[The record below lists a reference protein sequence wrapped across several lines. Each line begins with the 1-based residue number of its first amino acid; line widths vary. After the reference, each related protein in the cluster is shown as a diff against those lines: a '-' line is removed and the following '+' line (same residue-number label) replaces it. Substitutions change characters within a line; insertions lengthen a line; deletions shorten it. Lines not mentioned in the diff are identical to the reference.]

1 VNIIWLSV
9 KEGTPAR
16 GYWDQR
22 LLEELFEKE
31 QHFVMEEENVRLMPM
46 MKDEA
51 GRWVSMNDPIVVIP
65 GAYQFDCIDK
75 INKFIARFEKC
86 TVIITSDEENNFPID
101 ELSHENMRVFADYY
115 NPKYTSDI
123 TWLPIG
129 PANIFNISPQGK
141 TRDFFFMGQ
150 VTHPKRQLYVDQ
162 IKSRA
167 DGFMLWTDGF
177 ARGDTPEDY
186 YKGLA
191 TAKVAP
197 SPAGNISPDAFR
209 TYEAICA
216 GAVPIPTDTEWHR
229 AVFGDVPFPV
239 IDDYEQI
246 NGYMDMAI
254 SQYPVLNNRV
264 QEWWIQYKRKMK
276 NILIPPKEKGV
287 TVIIPVSPIKSH
299 PSTEIIDET
308 IRNIRAHLPD
318 SEIIVTFDGVR
329 SEQEDR
335 REDYDKFKRF
345 FLWDCLNN
353 PDYKNIFV
361 LDFEEHSHQVKMAR
375 EALKYVTTD
384 LVLYCEQDTPL
395 TPDEPIDW
403 QKCEDFIRSG
413 EANMIRFHFEAFV
426 PEPHLHMM
434 IGEVEDGFLRTS
446 QWSQRP
452 HLISKAYFERIVND
466 YFTEDAVCFIED
478 KMHGIVSEAYIV
490 NGLAGWYQ
498 HRLWVYHPEGN
509 IKRSYHTDGRAGE
522 AKWDDTQI
530 W

>member
-22 LLEELFEKE
+22 LLEEFFEKE
-31 QHFVMEEENVRLMPM
+31 THF
-46 MKDEA
+46 D
-51 GRWVSMNDPIVVIP
+51 VSAYETGAYGTLRPIIEDPIIIIP
-65 GAYQFDCIDK
+65 GAYQADYIK
-75 INKFIARFEKC
+75 EINNFISGYDQC

-101 ELSHENMRVFADYY
+101 ELSHENMRIFADYY

-129 PANIFNISPQGK
+129 PANVFSLPLVHKSRG
-141 TRDFFFMGQ
+141 FAFEGQ
-150 VTHPKRQLYVDQ
+150 VTHPARENY
-162 IKSRA
+162 IKELR
-167 DGFMLWTDGF
+167 GRTDGELRETQGF
-177 ARGDTPEDY
+177 AQGDAPEDY
-186 YKGLA
+186 YKFLA
-191 TAKVAP
+191 TAKVVP

-209 TYEAICA
+209 TYEAIHA
-216 GAVPIPTDTEWHR
+216 GAVPIPTNVEWHNS
-229 AVFGDVPFPV
+229 VFGDQPFPV
-239 IDDYEQI
+239 IDKFEQVNGFVEYAI
-246 NGYMDMAI
+246 NE
-254 SQYPVLNNRV
+254 YPRLNNKV
-264 QEWWIQYKRKMK
+264 QMWWLQYKRKIK
-276 NILIPPKEKGV
+276 SQLIPPATEGV
-287 TVIIPVSPIKSH
+287 TVTVPCSPIKSH
-299 PSTEIIDET
+299 PSTDIIDET
-308 IRNIRAHLPD
+308 IKTIRTHLPD
-318 SEIIVTFDGVR
+318 AEIIVTFDGVR
-329 SEQEDR
+329 PEQEDR
-335 REDYDKFKRF
+335 RQSYEEFKRR
-345 FLWDCLNN
+345 FLWKCYNDPL
-353 PDYKNIFV
+353 YKNV
-361 LDFEEHSHQVKMAR
+361 LPIDFDEHSHQVKMAR

-498 HRLWVYHPEGN
+498 HRLWIYHPEGN

-522 AKWDDTQI
+522 AKWDYTQI